1 MVGLQDLQ
9 QNDFLKPQV
18 NRNSESGG
26 VYRNE
31 LLQVEW
37 DKAPKE
43 VIAQQQYFKIYFV
56 NITQSERQ
64 DKSKTNIHSQEPCIC
79 FSQDR
84 PA

>member
-1 MVGLQDLQ
+1 MVGLQNLQ

-37 DKAPKE
+37 DKASKE
-43 VIAQQQYFKIYFV
+43 VV
-56 NITQSERQ
+56 SL
-64 DKSKTNIHSQEPCIC
+64 
-79 FSQDR
+79 
-84 PA
+84 